1 MCLAVLARARGLHE
15 NDSGV
20 NQMGELYNPYPKLPK
35 NTRQIGERDQ
45 SVRLYLEDY
54 VNTYLKRLFP
64 KGGQDLR
71 VGVLLGTS
79 EEHDGVPYLFVDGA
93 LEMEDV
99 AEQGEKVEL
108 TESAWK
114 KVYQDMDRLFPK
126 RSVLGWF
133 LCGAPGAALSPLNY
147 WKQHGQ
153 YFAGK
158 NQLMYLNS
166 GLDGEEAIYITS
178 SDGFYQLRGY
188 SIYYERNQMMQ
199 DYMIA
204 RKDILREE
212 SKTDDR
218 AIRDFR
224 KKMDEHKT
232 AAVRQRSAVSVLSG
246 LCSVL
251 AVMVLA
257 GGVAMFNNYKRLHE
271 MEQVVASVD
280 PEAVI
285 REARGNLSSVAG
297 NRTTGETPVE
307 VIPETMAPGGSTAGT
322 VEASLT
328 KETPDQTVPPVQT
341 TSEPAQTT
349 AAQTTQAQA
358 ANAEASYK
366 VYVVGEGE
374 TLYGICFKEYHN
386 IRKLQEICQI
396 NSLTDENSIYAGQK
410 LLLP

>member
-1 MCLAVLARARGLHE
+1 
-15 NDSGV
+15 
-20 NQMGELYNPYPKLPK
+20 
-35 NTRQIGERDQ
+35 
-45 SVRLYLEDY
+45 
-54 VNTYLKRLFP
+54 
-64 KGGQDLR
+64 
-71 VGVLLGTS
+71 
-79 EEHDGVPYLFVDGA
+79 
-93 LEMEDV
+93 
-99 AEQGEKVEL
+99 
-108 TESAWK
+108 
-114 KVYQDMDRLFPK
+114 
-126 RSVLGWF
+126 
-133 LCGAPGAALSPLNY
+133 
-147 WKQHGQ
+147 
-153 YFAGK
+153 
-158 NQLMYLNS
+158 
-166 GLDGEEAIYITS
+166 
-178 SDGFYQLRGY
+178 
-188 SIYYERNQMMQ
+188 
-199 DYMIA
+199 MIA

-212 SKTDDR
+212 SKTEDR

-297 NRTTGETPVE
+297 SRTTGETPVE

>member
-1 MCLAVLARARGLHE
+1 
-15 NDSGV
+15 
-20 NQMGELYNPYPKLPK
+20 
-35 NTRQIGERDQ
+35 
-45 SVRLYLEDY
+45 
-54 VNTYLKRLFP
+54 
-64 KGGQDLR
+64 
-71 VGVLLGTS
+71 
-79 EEHDGVPYLFVDGA
+79 
-93 LEMEDV
+93 
-99 AEQGEKVEL
+99 
-108 TESAWK
+108 
-114 KVYQDMDRLFPK
+114 
-126 RSVLGWF
+126 
-133 LCGAPGAALSPLNY
+133 
-147 WKQHGQ
+147 
-153 YFAGK
+153 
-158 NQLMYLNS
+158 
-166 GLDGEEAIYITS
+166 
-178 SDGFYQLRGY
+178 
-188 SIYYERNQMMQ
+188 MMQ

-271 MEQVVASVD
+271 MEQVVA
-280 PEAVI
+280 
-285 REARGNLSSVAG
+285 SVAG

>member
-1 MCLAVLARARGLHE
+1 
-15 NDSGV
+15 
-20 NQMGELYNPYPKLPK
+20 MGELYELYPKLPK
-35 NTRQIGERDQ
+35 NIRQIGERDT
-45 SVRLYLEDY
+45 VLRLYVEDY
-54 VNTYLKRLFP
+54 VNTYLKRLKP
-64 KGGQDLR
+64 TAGQNLR
-71 VGVLLGTS
+71 VGLLLGNR
-79 EEHDGVPYLFVDGA
+79 EIHEDMPYVFVDGA
-93 LEMEDV
+93 MEMEILSQ
-99 AEQGEKVEL
+99 EGEKVVF
-108 TESAWK
+108 TEEAWK
-114 KVYQDMDRLFPK
+114 KAYQQVETMFP
-126 RSVLGWF
+126 RRTVQGWF
-133 LCGAPGAALSPLNY
+133 LCAGEGVTLSPLNY
-147 WKQHGQ
+147 WRQHSQ
-153 YFAGK
+153 YFTGK

-199 DYMIA
+199 DYMVTRKDARRVESGSHEKVIKDFHQRMTA
-204 RKDILREE
+204 RK
-212 SKTDDR
+212 DR

>member
-1 MCLAVLARARGLHE
+1 MRRRRG
-15 NDSGV
+15 
-20 NQMGELYNPYPKLPK
+20 
-35 NTRQIGERDQ
+35 
-45 SVRLYLEDY
+45 
-54 VNTYLKRLFP
+54 YLKPF
-64 KGGQDLR
+64 K
-71 VGVLLGTS
+71 LLEAAQPVFYREKPADVFKQWTGRGRS
-79 EEHDGVPYLFVDGA
+79 YLYYLFR
-93 LEMEDV
+93 
-99 AEQGEKVEL
+99 
-108 TESAWK
+108 W
-114 KVYQDMDRLFPK
+114 
-126 RSVLGWF
+126 
-133 LCGAPGAALSPLNY
+133 
-147 WKQHGQ
+147 
-153 YFAGK
+153 
-158 NQLMYLNS
+158 
-166 GLDGEEAIYITS
+166 
-178 SDGFYQLRGY
+178 FYQLRGY

-307 VIPETMAPGGSTAGT
+307 VIPETMAPGD
-322 VEASLT
+322 L
-328 KETPDQTVPPVQT
+328 
-341 TSEPAQTT
+341 
-349 AAQTTQAQA
+349 
-358 ANAEASYK
+358 
-366 VYVVGEGE
+366 
-374 TLYGICFKEYHN
+374 
-386 IRKLQEICQI
+386 LQ
-396 NSLTDENSIYAGQK
+396 GQWK
-410 LLLP
+410 LL

>member
-1 MCLAVLARARGLHE
+1 
-15 NDSGV
+15 
-20 NQMGELYNPYPKLPK
+20 MGELYELYPKLPK
-35 NTRQIGERDQ
+35 NIRQIGERDT
-45 SVRLYLEDY
+45 VLRLYVEDY
-54 VNTYLKRLFP
+54 VNTYLKRLKP
-64 KGGQDLR
+64 TAGQNLR
-71 VGVLLGTS
+71 VGLLLGNR
-79 EEHDGVPYLFVDGA
+79 EIHEDMPYVFVDGA
-93 LEMEDV
+93 MEMEILSQ
-99 AEQGEKVEL
+99 EGEKVVF
-108 TESAWK
+108 TEEAWK
-114 KVYQDMDRLFPK
+114 KAYQQVETMFP
-126 RSVLGWF
+126 RRTVQGWF
-133 LCGAPGAALSPLNY
+133 LCAGEGVTLSPLNY
-147 WKQHGQ
+147 WRQHSQ
-153 YFAGK
+153 YFTGK

-307 VIPETMAPGGSTAGT
+307 VIPETMAPGGATAGT

>member
-1 MCLAVLARARGLHE
+1 
-15 NDSGV
+15 
-20 NQMGELYNPYPKLPK
+20 
-35 NTRQIGERDQ
+35 
-45 SVRLYLEDY
+45 
-54 VNTYLKRLFP
+54 
-64 KGGQDLR
+64 
-71 VGVLLGTS
+71 
-79 EEHDGVPYLFVDGA
+79 
-93 LEMEDV
+93 
-99 AEQGEKVEL
+99 
-108 TESAWK
+108 
-114 KVYQDMDRLFPK
+114 
-126 RSVLGWF
+126 
-133 LCGAPGAALSPLNY
+133 
-147 WKQHGQ
+147 
-153 YFAGK
+153 
-158 NQLMYLNS
+158 
-166 GLDGEEAIYITS
+166 
-178 SDGFYQLRGY
+178 
-188 SIYYERNQMMQ
+188 MMQ

-257 GGVAMFNNYKRLHE
+257 GGVAMFNNYKRPHE

-307 VIPETMAPGGSTAGT
+307 VIPETMAP
-322 VEASLT
+322 SLT

>member
-1 MCLAVLARARGLHE
+1 
-15 NDSGV
+15 
-20 NQMGELYNPYPKLPK
+20 MGELYELYPKLPK
-35 NTRQIGERDQ
+35 NIRQIGERDT
-45 SVRLYLEDY
+45 VLRLYVEDY
-54 VNTYLKRLFP
+54 VNTYLKRLKP
-64 KGGQDLR
+64 TAGQNLR
-71 VGVLLGTS
+71 VGLLLGNR
-79 EEHDGVPYLFVDGA
+79 EIHEDMPYVFVDGA
-93 LEMEDV
+93 MEMEILSQ
-99 AEQGEKVEL
+99 EGEKVVF
-108 TESAWK
+108 TEEAWK
-114 KVYQDMDRLFPK
+114 KAYQQVETMFP
-126 RSVLGWF
+126 RRTVQGWF
-133 LCGAPGAALSPLNY
+133 LCAGEGVTLSPLNY
-147 WKQHGQ
+147 WRQHSQ
-153 YFAGK
+153 YFTGK
-158 NQLMYLNS
+158 NQLMYLNN

-297 NRTTGETPVE
+297 SRTTGETPVE
-307 VIPETMAPGGSTAGT
+307 VIAGT

-328 KETPDQTVPPVQT
+328 EETPDQTVPPVQT
-341 TSEPAQTT
+341 TSEP
-349 AAQTTQAQA
+349 AQTTQAQA

>member
-54 VNTYLKRLFP
+54 VNTNLKRLFP

>member
-1 MCLAVLARARGLHE
+1 
-15 NDSGV
+15 
-20 NQMGELYNPYPKLPK
+20 MGELYELYPKLPK
-35 NTRQIGERDQ
+35 NIRQIGERDT
-45 SVRLYLEDY
+45 VLRLYVEDY
-54 VNTYLKRLFP
+54 VNTYLKRLKP
-64 KGGQDLR
+64 TAGQNLR
-71 VGVLLGTS
+71 VGLLLGNR
-79 EEHDGVPYLFVDGA
+79 EIHEDMPYVFVDGA
-93 LEMEDV
+93 MEMEILSQ
-99 AEQGEKVEL
+99 EGEKVVF
-108 TESAWK
+108 TEEAWK
-114 KVYQDMDRLFPK
+114 KAYQQVETMFP
-126 RSVLGWF
+126 RRTVQGWF
-133 LCGAPGAALSPLNY
+133 LCAGEGVTLSPLNY
-147 WKQHGQ
+147 WRQHSQ
-153 YFAGK
+153 YFTGK
-158 NQLMYLNS
+158 NQLMYLNN

-271 MEQVVASVD
+271 MEQVV
-280 PEAVI
+280 
-285 REARGNLSSVAG
+285 SSVAG
-297 NRTTGETPVE
+297 SRTTGETPVE

-328 KETPDQTVPPVQT
+328 EETPDQTVPPVQT
-341 TSEPAQTT
+341 TSEP
-349 AAQTTQAQA
+349 AQTTQAQA